1 MIKLKINLLQVL
13 HFRTVRLAVWL
24 GGLDVA
30 EELEQAG
37 VQFRTQDWLPQ
48 VA

>member
-1 MIKLKINLLQVL
+1 ML

-48 VA
+48 VGWKEGVGCLP